1 MSDQPESKANHI
13 VVSQENLIK
22 TAKLAR
28 LNLDESE
35 ISRFQKQI
43 AEACENFE
51 KINEVNVE
59 GGEPLMSPVED
70 QSSTRPDEVA
80 EDAVTDSVLDQAP
93 ELQGR
98 LFRVPPVV
106 S

>member
-51 KINEVNVE
+51 KIAKNSIFYKTNFFF
-59 GGEPLMSPVED
+59 SK
-70 QSSTRPDEVA
+70 
-80 EDAVTDSVLDQAP
+80 VTVFFL
-93 ELQGR
+93 EKGK
-98 LFRVPPVV
+98 
-106 S
+106 